1 MYREPGSAPSIGPI
15 VEPVK
20 SRELIAAARVAD
32 GLVIVAGLAGVVA
45 GAQLFRQGNLPFAII
60 AWVMTFIAGAVL
72 RLVVWMARGIAQV
85 MDRTERLEEDVKRLH
100 VGPPAPAESSEPPDP
115 YRRWGGWH

>member
-1 MYREPGSAPSIGPI
+1 M
-15 VEPVK
+15 EPVK
-20 SRELIAAARVAD
+20 SRELITAARVAD
-32 GLVIVAGLAGVVA
+32 GLVVVAGLAGVVA
-45 GAQLFRQGNLPFAII
+45 GAQLFRAGDLAFAII

-85 MDRTERLEEDVKRLH
+85 MDRTERLEEDLQRL
-100 VGPPAPAESSEPPDP
+100 GRADAARPAPAESPEPADP